1 MQNFCAPAEMKTND
15 LMSGFCLCAHVHD
28 AIHVL
33 SVALR
38 KSESTVQLVEL
49 DQPVLIKKNNHV
61 CRQWKHLFSGDI

>member
-15 LMSGFCLCAHVHD
+15 LMSGFCLRAHVHD

-61 CRQWKHLFSGDI
+61 CRQ